1 MRADAGSQPALVTTK
16 NEGEVGMAQ
25 MTDVSTSAQS
35 EVPWYKS
42 LTGSQWRTLIAANL
56 GWLFDGYETYA
67 LILTVGP
74 AMHSLLQP
82 SQYSQISTF
91 AGTVISITLLG
102 WGIGGII
109 GGVVADYFGRRRTMI
124 YAILAYSIMTG
135 LTALSFNWISFAIL
149 RLLVGIAIGSEW
161 ATGTSMLAELWPQN
175 ARGKGAGLMQC
186 GLGIGFFLA
195 SFIWLILSGFGP
207 EAWRYMFVIG
217 ILPALVTVWIRTS
230 IDESHAWQS
239 VDAQRKDAQA
249 RKEQGAAL
257 TTHEQAL
264 TRFTVA
270 DLFVDPTTRR
280 YTIIVFL
287 MSLTT
292 TLAWWGISSWVP
304 PYIGSVAAKAGLPA
318 QQWASY
324 AGMAY
329 NVGAIAGYASLGFL
343 ADRFGRK
350 PVVMI
355 FFLLAFL
362 MTPVLFLW
370 TQDLTLLLVA
380 AAVNAF
386 FTLGQYSWMP
396 VWLPELFPTR
406 SRATG
411 LAFTF
416 NAPRF
421 IAFLGPLYAGVLITQ
436 FGGFSHAAMTI
447 ACIYAL
453 GFIATPFLPETN
465 GKPLPA

>member
-1 MRADAGSQPALVTTK
+1 MTDITADAA
-16 NEGEVGMAQ
+16 
-25 MTDVSTSAQS
+25 
-35 EVPWYKS
+35 PWYRS
-42 LTGSQWRTLIAANL
+42 LTSGQWRMLIAANL

-67 LILTVGP
+67 LILTVGA
-74 AMHSLLQP
+74 AMHGLLDP
-82 SQYSQISTF
+82 SQYSQIPGY

-102 WGIGGII
+102 WGIGGVC
-109 GGVVADYFGRRRTMI
+109 GGVLADYIGRKRTMI
-124 YAILAYSIMTG
+124 YAILAYSLLTG
-135 LTALSFNWISFAIL
+135 LTALSFNWISFALL
-149 RLLVGIAIGSEW
+149 RFAVGIAIGSEW
-161 ATGTSMLAELWPQN
+161 ATGSSMMAELWPQG

-195 SFIWLILSGFGP
+195 SFIWLFVSGFGP
-207 EAWRYMFVIG
+207 DAWRFMFVIG
-217 ILPALVTVWIRTS
+217 ILPALLTLWIRTS
-230 IDESHAWQS
+230 IDESEVWQE
-239 VDAQRKDAQA
+239 VDAKRRAARARKDT
-249 RKEQGAAL
+249 GATL
-257 TTHEQAL
+257 TANEQAL

-270 DLFVDPTTRR
+270 DLFAEPEIRKR
-280 YTIIVFL
+280 TIVAFL

-304 PYIGSVAAKAGLPA
+304 PYIASVAAKNGLPA
-318 QQWASY
+318 AQWVSY

-329 NVGAIAGYASLGFL
+329 NFGAILGYVSLGFL
-343 ADRFGRK
+343 SDYFGRK
-350 PVVMI
+350 PVTMAYFAI
-355 FFLLAFL
+355 AFL

-370 TQDLTLLLVA
+370 TADPTLLLVA

-421 IAFLGPLYAGVLITQ
+421 IAFLGPLFAGVLIVQ
-436 FGGFSHAAMTI
+436 FGGYSHAAMTI
-447 ACIYAL
+447 ACIYVL
-453 GFIATPFLPETN
+453 GFCVAPFLPETS
-465 GKPLPA
+465 GKPLPS

>member
-1 MRADAGSQPALVTTK
+1 MTQIATDIGAGKL
-16 NEGEVGMAQ
+16 
-25 MTDVSTSAQS
+25 
-35 EVPWYKS
+35 PWFRS
-42 LTGSQWRTLIAANL
+42 LTPSQWRMLLAANL

-67 LILTVGP
+67 LFLTIGP
-74 AMHSLLQP
+74 AMHSLLDS
-82 SQYSQISTF
+82 SQYSQIPAY
-91 AGTVISITLLG
+91 AGTVVAITLLG
-102 WGIGGII
+102 WGIGGLC
-109 GGVVADYFGRRRTMI
+109 GGVIADYIGRKRTMI
-124 YAILAYSIMTG
+124 YAILAYSLLTG
-135 LTALSFNWISFAIL
+135 LTAFSFNWISFALL
-149 RLLVGIAIGSEW
+149 RFLVGIAIGSEW
-161 ATGTSMLAELWPQN
+161 ATGSSMMAELWPQN

-186 GLGIGFFLA
+186 GLGMGFFLA
-195 SFIWLILSGFGP
+195 SFVWLFVSGFGP
-207 EAWRYMFVIG
+207 EAWRYMFLLG
-217 ILPALVTVWIRTS
+217 ILPALLTVWIRNS
-230 IDESHAWQS
+230 IEESAAWQE
-239 VDAQRKDAQA
+239 VDAQRRDANARKDA
-249 RKEQGAAL
+249 GAVL
-257 TTHEQAL
+257 TPDEHAL
-264 TRFTVA
+264 TRFTIA
-270 DLFVDPTTRR
+270 DLFAEPETRR
-280 YTIIVFL
+280 RTILVFL

-304 PYIGSVAAKAGLPA
+304 PYVASVAAKSGLPGA
-318 QQWASY
+318 QWASY

-329 NVGAIAGYASLGFL
+329 NFGAILGYGSLGFL

-350 PVVMI
+350 PIAMLY
-355 FFLLAFL
+355 FAMAFI

-421 IAFLGPLYAGVLITQ
+421 IAFLGPLFAGVLIVQ

-447 ACIYAL
+447 ACIYVL
-453 GFIATPFLPETN
+453 GFCVAPFLPETN
-465 GKPLPA
+465 GNPLPK

>member
-1 MRADAGSQPALVTTK
+1 MTQLTDISGAAPA
-16 NEGEVGMAQ
+16 EA
-25 MTDVSTSAQS
+25 
-35 EVPWYKS
+35 PWYKA
-42 LTGSQWRTLIAANL
+42 LTPKQWYTLLAANL

-67 LILTVGP
+67 LLLTVGP
-74 AMHSLLQP
+74 AMHSLLEP
-82 SQYSQISTF
+82 SQYAQIPAY
-91 AGTVISITLLG
+91 AGTIVAITLLG
-102 WGIGGII
+102 WGIGGVC
-109 GGVVADYFGRRRTMI
+109 GGVLADYIGRKRTMI
-124 YAILAYSIMTG
+124 YAILGYSLLTG
-135 LTALSFNWISFAIL
+135 LTAFSFNWISFALL
-149 RLLVGIAIGSEW
+149 RFLVGIAIGSEW
-161 ATGTSMLAELWPQN
+161 ATGSSMLAELWPQN

-195 SFIWLILSGFGP
+195 SFIWLFVSGFGP

-217 ILPALVTVWIRTS
+217 ILPALLTVWIRTS
-230 IDESHAWQS
+230 IDESEVWKQT
-239 VDAQRKDAQA
+239 DARRKEARARKDSGAVLTA
-249 RKEQGAAL
+249 EEQGL
-257 TTHEQAL
+257 N
-264 TRFTVA
+264 RFTVA
-270 DLFVDPTTRR
+270 DLFAEPETRR
-280 YTIIVFL
+280 RTILVFL

-304 PYIGSVAAKAGLPA
+304 PYVASVATKAGLPGA
-318 QQWASY
+318 QWASY

-329 NVGAIAGYASLGFL
+329 NFGAILGYASLGFL
-343 ADRFGRK
+343 ADKFGRK
-350 PVVMI
+350 PITMVY
-355 FFLLAFL
+355 FALAFV

-370 TQDLTLLLVA
+370 TQDLTLLLIA

-421 IAFLGPLYAGVLITQ
+421 IAFLGPLFAGVLIVQ

-447 ACIYAL
+447 ACIYFL
-453 GFIATPFLPETN
+453 GFCVAPFLPETK
-465 GKPLPA
+465 GKPLPS

>member
-1 MRADAGSQPALVTTK
+1 MTEIAAGA
-16 NEGEVGMAQ
+16 M
-25 MTDVSTSAQS
+25 
-35 EVPWYKS
+35 PWYRA
-42 LTGSQWRTLIAANL
+42 LTPSQKRTLVATNL

-67 LILTVGP
+67 LFLTIGP
-74 AMHSLLQP
+74 AMHALLEA
-82 SQYSQISTF
+82 SQYSQIPAY
-91 AGTVISITLLG
+91 AGTVVAITLLG
-102 WGIGGII
+102 WGIGGFC
-109 GGVVADYFGRRRTMI
+109 GGILADYIGRKRTMI

-135 LTALSFNWISFAIL
+135 LTALSFNWISFAVL
-149 RLLVGIAIGSEW
+149 RFLVGIAIGSEW
-161 ATGTSMLAELWPQN
+161 ATGSSMMAELWPQN

-186 GLGIGFFLA
+186 GLGLGFFLA
-195 SFIWLILSGFGP
+195 SLVWLFVGGLGP
-207 EAWRYMFVIG
+207 DAWRYMFLLG
-217 ILPALVTVWIRTS
+217 ILPALLTLWIRTS
-230 IDESHAWQS
+230 IDESQAWQQ
-239 VDAQRKDAQA
+239 VDALRRDARA
-249 RKEQGAAL
+249 RKQSGATL
-257 TTHEQAL
+257 TPADQAL

-270 DLFVDPTTRR
+270 DLFAEPESRR
-280 YTIIVFL
+280 RIVLVFL

-304 PYIGSVAAKAGLPA
+304 PYIAAVAAKSGQPA

-329 NVGAIAGYASLGFL
+329 NFGAILGYASFGFL

-350 PVVMI
+350 PIVMLY
-355 FFLLAFL
+355 FAAAFLL
-362 MTPVLFLW
+362 TPVLFLW

-380 AAVNAF
+380 AAANAF

-421 IAFLGPLYAGVLITQ
+421 IAFLGPLFAGTLIVQ
-436 FGGFSHAAMTI
+436 FGGYSHAAMI
-447 ACIYAL
+447 ISCIYVL
-453 GFIATPFLPETN
+453 GFCVAPFLPETR